1 MAALQTLRN
10 KPALLMSVIGG
21 ALLLFIVT
29 LTDLNSCSRPNVEG
43 KINGKEITY
52 EDYEGQIREEENL
65 EELLLGSVSDA
76 QKDNIRQR
84 VWYALSQGEL
94 VAREAGKLGV
104 LATKEDVQNEL
115 AGVTMQEL
123 QQIAQM
129 MQYGQADLSRVTY
142 AQKIMML
149 MGRYVGQPSVEAYKQ
164 FLKTADQQIGQ
175 MQKQNPEVAEMYMKI
190 KQACLYCE
198 SQMPREI
205 LQNKYWA
212 LLQQGVISNPVAAK
226 MAFDENNTAYDVEMA
241 TVRYS
246 SVNDKDI
253 KVTDADL
260 KAKYEEIKELF
271 RIDNETRDLKVLDI
285 SVTASAKDQDNIF
298 NQVKAIEDTLRK
310 AQTATAVEAIMK
322 GSKSDVNYQNVYLTK
337 ELLGQNPLLTNVGAA
352 IDSLSIGGVTKTAV
366 EPRNSDGEQ
375 YISTIKLV
383 ATKSTPDSMQICRLA
398 VNTKAAA
405 DSIVTAVKAGNNL
418 SELAK
423 KYTAQVQQYGL
434 KGDTAW
440 IETKYYLD
448 AKADKDSASTYT
460 DICQMSAGT
469 VAYYSVPDPQ
479 TGNAVY
485 VVTNVLATKSPST
498 KYNVAVVKYP
508 IHFTQ
513 ETYNG
518 KKRALFE
525 FLAKNK
531 TIEDIE
537 KNANKNGYTLLE
549 WPNFTTTYAMNARMN
564 IGGEQAKEAF
574 VWAFNEAEA
583 GDISK
588 VYECGK
594 NNDQLLVICVSGI
607 NDGKYLAWDNAN
619 VKSQLETLVKQDK
632 KAEKILEQ
640 VKNVKS
646 IAEARKVKGAETA
659 MQPGIAPA
667 NIAPYE
673 PAFAG
678 AIERTEKGKFTG
690 AVKGSTGIIMAQV
703 NEKKASGKT
712 FDAAGEMQSQAR
724 KSLNII
730 FGQSGNIIDAIMQE
744 AKIVDNRYKF

>member
-43 KINGKEITY
+43 KVNGKEITY

-65 EELLLGSVSDA
+65 EELILGSVSDE

-84 VWYALSQGEL
+84 VWYSISQGE
-94 VAREAGKLGV
+94 VIGKEADKLGV
-104 LATKEDVQNEL
+104 IATKEDIQNEL

-129 MQYGQADLSRVTY
+129 MQYGQTDLSRISY
-142 AQKIMML
+142 AQKIMLL

-164 FLKTADQQIGQ
+164 FLKTADQQISQ
-175 MQKQNPEVAEMYMKI
+175 MQKQNPEVAEMYAKI

-205 LQNKYWA
+205 LQNKYWG

-226 MAFDENNTAYDVEMA
+226 MAFDESNTEYNVEMA

-246 SVNDKDI
+246 SIDDKDI
-253 KVTDADL
+253 KITDDDL
-260 KAKYEEIKELF
+260 KAKYEETKELY
-271 RIDNETRDLKVLDI
+271 RIDSETRDLKVLNI
-285 SVTASAKDQDNIF
+285 SVTASTNDRDKIF
-298 NQVKAIEDTLRK
+298 SQVKAIEDTLRK
-310 AQTATAVEAIMK
+310 AQTAQAVESIMK
-322 GSKSDVNYQNVYLTK
+322 SCKSDVNYQNVYLTK
-337 ELLGQNPLLTNVGAA
+337 DLFGQNPLTSNVGAA
-352 IDSLSIGGVTKTAV
+352 IDSLGVGSVTKTAV
-366 EPRNSDGEQ
+366 EPQNSNGEQ

-383 ATKSTPDSMQICRLA
+383 ASKATPDSMQICRLA
-398 VNTKAAA
+398 VNSKTVA
-405 DSIVTAVKAGNNL
+405 DSIVKAVKGGNNL

-423 KYTAQVQQYGL
+423 KYSAQVQQYGL

-440 IETKYYLD
+440 VETKYYID
-448 AKADKDSASTYT
+448 AKADKDSTSAYT
-460 DICQMSAGT
+460 DICQMPAGT
-469 VAYYSVPDPQ
+469 VAYYTVPDPQ
-479 TGNAVY
+479 TGNNVY
-485 VVTNVLATKSPST
+485 VVTNVLATKATST

-513 ETYNG
+513 ETYND

-531 TIEDIE
+531 SIEEIE
-537 KNANKNGYTLLE
+537 KNANKSGYTLLE
-549 WPNFTTTYAMNARMN
+549 WPNFSTTYAMNARMN

-574 VWAFNEAEA
+574 VWAFNEAKA
-583 GDISK
+583 GEISK

-619 VKSQLETLVKQDK
+619 VKATLETLVKQDK
-632 KAEKILEQ
+632 KAEKIMEQ

-646 IAEARKVKGAETA
+646 IADAKKVKGVEVA
-659 MQPGIAPA
+659 MQPSIVPA
-667 NIAPYE
+667 NISNYE

-690 AVKGSTGIIMAQV
+690 AVKGSTGIIMGQV
-703 NEKKASGKT
+703 NDKKANGRT
-712 FDAAGEMQSQAR
+712 FDAVSEMQNQVR
-724 KSLNII
+724 KSMNQI
-730 FGQSGNIIDAIMQE
+730 FGQNGNIIDALMQK
-744 AKIVDNRYKF
+744 AKVVDNRYKF